1 MRGLDHTNIVS
12 AIADGEQQGLMVLL
26 DKLDNQRL
34 L

>member
-1 MRGLDHTNIVS
+1 MRSLYHTNIVS
-12 AIADGEQQGLMVLL
+12 TIADGEQQSLMVLL